1 MLEKLNAAKFSAL
14 LNKKFKIYFDPSSP
28 SIVEL
33 IEVIEKK
40 SDSEEVLRQPFSII
54 FSGQKDIVW
63 PQGTYTIDHHSLG
76 KMDIFLVPIGP
87 NDHGMRYEAVF
98 N

>member
-1 MLEKLNAAKFSAL
+1 MLEKVSAANFSPL

-33 IEVIEKK
+33 VEVIERKR
-40 SDSEEVLRQPFSII
+40 DSEEVLRQPFSII
-54 FSGQKDIVW
+54 FSSSKDNIW
-63 PQGTYTIDHHSLG
+63 PQGMYTIDHHSLG
-76 KMDIFLVPIGP
+76 KMEIFLVPIGP
-87 NDHGMRYEAVF
+87 NDHGMCYEAVF